1 MWAMSKKDAIGE
13 NSFRPNLADIPAME
27 DMLALYDKVLLELDS
42 AISSQRSFS
51 EQKSGADSPSKE
63 SNQ

>member
-13 NSFRPNLADIPAME
+13 NSFRPNLADIPAMD
-27 DMLALYDKVLLELDS
+27 DMLALYDKVLLELDN
-42 AISSQRSFS
+42 AISSQRNFS
-51 EQKSGADSPSKE
+51 EETSAADSPSKK